1 MSSEFSTCQ
10 VDDFFKSYLP
20 DHRMHFDAVIADL
33 KKQKTLVDRSPSQQ
47 KRSRSSSSKNRPAF
61 SHVFKTLN
69 NLFQTGSAAPNRILK
84 SFQTVGNAVRK
95 ALGKAKAP
103 TNERGIRVDE
113 SSENGASAYLTTNL
127 RSPAHLTDVV
137 VPIEITTSKETK
149 IMTHAAMILNRDAR
163 REFSYAVTIENQNL
177 SVWYLSRAVAVK
189 SKPFDMQ
196 QHADLLVQLLV
207 SLFCSSNEQLGYDP
221 LVTLLPDRSF
231 VYQFPPDGDRT
242 FPLFYRTLEVICD
255 RQSAHLCERQS
266 RVWKVEQV
274 TSASDPQRV
283 LGTSTMVL
291 KDSSIDALA
300 PVESDV
306 QDRLFGDIT
315 DFARSKNWRSHPLL
329 KDANND
335 DLHALGEALKG
346 DNFKQFFSCIVSKHV
361 SLIDPISNMDQGT
374 DRHRRVRLVYENVCT
389 ALHDIPTLGEAIDIV
404 KQTLLG
410 LCLMF
415 CAGWVHRDLSPGNIL
430 AFRATLNSPWHAK
443 ISDLEFARR
452 FPASGVVTVSE
463 QLTGTPHFMA
473 YELLHSRHLLPKY
486 TPTGERFPIDPE
498 SLVIHN
504 YQHDL
509 ESIWW
514 IILWLV
520 GTRVKEKL
528 PRTFSE
534 MFQQHVNG
542 PYAKARHYVLTYPL
556 TRAGDLLRSLPQSLR
571 SSAFLNAL
579 DTLRQDLHHQYI
591 ARNGDN
597 RQSDIGSYSWIISKA
612 FPRFLASIEP
622 SRDEWG
628 AIALIVESERR
639 ERRRK
644 KQEARRQ
651 QQLSQPPDHPV
662 QPKKRK
668 AEADRNE
675 LPSKRTRRHVP
686 AVAVRQ
692 GGPVTRSMTRNARP
706 MTRSVARQLEQAKS
720 SQHR

>member
-69 NLFQTGSAAPNRILK
+69 NLFQTGSAAPNRVLK

-113 SSENGASAYLTTNL
+113 SSEKGASAYLTTNL

-231 VYQFPPDGDRT
+231 VYQLPPDGDRT
-242 FPLFYRTLEVICD
+242 FPLFYRTLGVICD

-283 LGTSTMVL
+283 SGTSTMVL

-306 QDRLFGDIT
+306 QHRLFGDIT
-315 DFARSKNWRSHPLL
+315 DFARNKNWRSHPLL

-335 DLHALGEALKG
+335 DLHALGDSLKG

-361 SLIDPISNMDQGT
+361 ALIDPISDMDQET
-374 DRHRRVRLVYENVCT
+374 SRHRRVRLVYENVCT

-410 LCLMF
+410 LRLMF

-430 AFRATLNSPWHAK
+430 AFRATSDSPWQVK

-452 FPASGVVTVSE
+452 FPDSEVATDSE

-473 YELLHSRHLLPKY
+473 YELLRSQYLLPEY
-486 TPTGERFPIDPE
+486 TATGEPFPFDPE
-498 SLVIHN
+498 VSVIHN

-509 ESIWW
+509 EAVWW

-520 GTRVKEKL
+520 STRVKQKL
-528 PRTFSE
+528 SRTFGE
-534 MFQQHVNG
+534 DMFKQHVTPLPFPPHCG
-542 PYAKARHYVLTYPL
+542 PPPFSVALTLCGEIFITNTSLEMEMVNRATSALTLGLYVTHFP
-556 TRAGDLLRSLPQSLR
+556 D
-571 SSAFLNAL
+571 SSAA
-579 DTLRQDLHHQYI
+579 
-591 ARNGDN
+591 
-597 RQSDIGSYSWIISKA
+597 
-612 FPRFLASIEP
+612 
-622 SRDEWG
+622 
-628 AIALIVESERR
+628 
-639 ERRRK
+639 
-644 KQEARRQ
+644 
-651 QQLSQPPDHPV
+651 
-662 QPKKRK
+662 
-668 AEADRNE
+668 
-675 LPSKRTRRHVP
+675 
-686 AVAVRQ
+686 
-692 GGPVTRSMTRNARP
+692 
-706 MTRSVARQLEQAKS
+706 
-720 SQHR
+720 